1 MLFSVKVACVS
12 LAGSST
18 IEDKFYLNLQR
29 NIMSLYESASVSA
42 DIITTLG
49 SFFYVHR
56 DYESSKIL
64 KEEAEIEST

>member
-1 MLFSVKVACVS
+1 
-12 LAGSST
+12 
-18 IEDKFYLNLQR
+18 
-29 NIMSLYESASVSA
+29 MSLYESASVSA